1 VIKDLELH
9 IESRIYISL
18 DPNGIHIMPVY
29 SDPQVKMAQKQ
40 LREKK
45 VQIGAAILVA
55 GQGTRLGEI
64 PKSLM
69 KIEGK
74 TLLERHVGTL
84 MSFVTQPV
92 IVVTGFYAKDIQ
104 QELEHHQVQ
113 WVHNPQ
119 PELGQSSSV
128 RLALEEL
135 YKNHQS
141 LDVIM
146 MMLGDQPY
154 LNASDL
160 RQLIEHFKVMVT
172 GQFLIPMV
180 DGIRGNPVLLS
191 GLALKKI
198 IESSPDMT
206 VRKYMDL
213 HPELVSI
220 WESSNHHF
228 IFDLDTP
235 QDIDDFE
242 SKTGLTIELPSR

>member
-1 VIKDLELH
+1 
-9 IESRIYISL
+9 
-18 DPNGIHIMPVY
+18 
-29 SDPQVKMAQKQ
+29 
-40 LREKK
+40 
-45 VQIGAAILVA
+45 
-55 GQGTRLGEI
+55 
-64 PKSLM
+64 M

-84 MSFVTQPV
+84 TSFVTQPV
-92 IVVTGFYAKDIQ
+92 IVVTGFYAKDIR
-104 QELEHHQVQ
+104 QELDHHQVQ
-113 WVHNPQ
+113 WVHNLQ

-141 LDVIM
+141 LDVII

-154 LNASDL
+154 LNASDM

-180 DGIRGNPVLLS
+180 DGKRGNPVLLS
-191 GLALKKI
+191 GLALKNI
-198 IESSPDMT
+198 IEHSPDMT

-213 HPELVSI
+213 YPELVSI

-242 SKTGLTIELPSR
+242 SKTGLSIELPSR